1 MQQPD
6 RFERISLANVPSPC
20 YIIDELALEKNCKIL
35 YEVQNR
41 TGCKILLALKGFS
54 VFSMFPLI
62 RKYLHGTCASGLY
75 EARLGKERFGKEVHV
90 FAPAYD
96 DREFSQLL
104 KISDHIVFNSL
115 GQWERLRPLVEKSRR
130 KISCGIRINPEY
142 SEIKLDIWNACA
154 RYSRFGVK
162 ASDFHSVPE
171 GIEGLHF
178 HALCEQNSDTLE
190 RVLAVIE
197 KKFGKYLSQVQWV
210 NFGGG
215 HLITRPDYD
224 IDRLCRIIT
233 DFRRKYNVDVYM
245 EPGEAVGLNAGILLA
260 RVLDIVRN
268 DVEIAILDVS
278 AWAHIPD
285 ILTAPLTAPYKPDII
300 GGGEPSQLKNT
311 YRLASRS
318 CMSGDILGDYS
329 FPQPLHRGS
338 NIMFSDMAS
347 YSAVSNNFF
356 NGIPLPA
363 IAILTKSKDVR
374 IVRQFGY
381 EDYEA
386 RLS

>member
-1 MQQPD
+1 VDSMQQPN
-6 RFERISLANVPSPC
+6 RFEKLRLDNVPSPC
-20 YIIDELALEKNCKIL
+20 YIIDELAIEENCQIL
-35 YEVQNR
+35 DKVQKL
-41 TGCKILLALKGFS
+41 TGCKILLALKGLS
-54 VFSMFPLI
+54 VFSLFPTI
-62 RKYLHGTCASGLY
+62 RKYLHGSCASGLY
-75 EARLGKERFGKEVHV
+75 EARLGKEKFGKELHV

-96 DREFSQLL
+96 DQEFAQLL

-115 GQWERLRPLVEKSRR
+115 SQWERLRPLVEKNRR

-142 SEIKLDIWNACA
+142 SEITTGLWNPCA

-162 ASDFHSVPE
+162 ASDFHHIPE

-178 HALCEQNSDTLE
+178 HALCGQNSDSLE
-190 RVLAVIE
+190 RLLAVIE
-197 KKFGKYLSQVQWV
+197 KKFGNHLSKVKWV

-215 HLITRPDYD
+215 HHITRPDYD
-224 IDRLCRIIT
+224 IDRLCRIIA
-233 DFRRKYNVDVYM
+233 DFRRKYGVDVYM

-260 RVLDIVRN
+260 RVLDIVCN
-268 DVEIAILDVS
+268 EVEIAILDVS

-285 ILTAPLTAPYKPDII
+285 ILAASDRPDII
-300 GGGEPSQLKNT
+300 GGGKPGELEHT

-318 CMSGDILGDYS
+318 CMSGDIIGDYS
-329 FPQPLHRGS
+329 FPRPLHRGS
-338 NIMFSDMAS
+338 RIMFSDMAS
-347 YSAVSNNFF
+347 YCAVSNNFF

-363 IAILTKSKDVR
+363 IAILTKSNDIK

-381 EDYEA
+381 RDYEA

>member
-1 MQQPD
+1 MRRES
-6 RFERISLANVPSPC
+6 RFEGLSLARVPSPC
-20 YIIDELALEKNCKIL
+20 YVIDELAIEENCQIL
-35 YEVQNR
+35 DKVQKR

-54 VFSMFPLI
+54 VFSLFPLI
-62 RKYLHGTCASGLY
+62 RKYLHGTCASGLF
-75 EARLGKERFGKEVHV
+75 EARLGKEKFGKEVHV

-96 DREFSQLL
+96 DREFAQLL

-115 GQWERLRPLVEKSRR
+115 SQWERLRPLVEKSRR

-142 SEIKLDIWNACA
+142 SEITTGLWNPCA

-162 ASDFHSVPE
+162 AHDFRSVPE

-178 HALCEQNSDTLE
+178 HALCQQNSDTLE
-190 RVLAVIE
+190 RLLAVIE
-197 KKFGKYLSQVQWV
+197 KKFGNYLSKVQWV

-215 HLITRPDYD
+215 HHITRPDYD
-224 IDRLCRIIT
+224 IERLCRIIT
-233 DFRRKYNVDVYM
+233 AFRRKYGVDVYM

-268 DVEIAILDVS
+268 EVEIAILDIS

-285 ILTAPLTAPYKPDII
+285 ILAASYRPDII
-300 GGGEPSQLKNT
+300 GGGEPGERRYT

-318 CMSGDILGDYS
+318 CMSGDIIGDYS
-329 FPQPLHRGS
+329 FSRPLHRGS
-338 NIMFSDMAS
+338 SIMFSDMAK
-347 YSAVSNNFF
+347 YAVVSNNVF
-356 NGIPLPA
+356 NGMPLPS
-363 IAILTKSKDVR
+363 IAILTKFNR
-374 IVRQFGY
+374 IRTIRRFGY
-381 EDYEA
+381 EDYEG